1 MTAQAQPLSAAQ
13 YVNLGPGDAAP
24 WFHQTTAVNPSYAF
38 HSVGGRYIVMGFIQT
53 ASDAAGQ
60 AAYEAVLANQD
71 LFDDAKACF
80 FGVSVDPADE
90 KRLIDQTVGI
100 RFFRDYD
107 ARVSRLYGAL
117 PRDPGASQQQQLR
130 RFWLVLDPTLRVMAL
145 YPMVG
150 EGRILTDVFEFVR
163 KLPPPGLFAGVEL
176 QAPILYLPNVFE
188 PQLCQDL
195 ISLYDS
201 HGGDFSGFMREQDG
215 ITIGVRDPS
224 FKSRSDYTF
233 TDKDKDMM
241 ARTQAAV
248 VRRVVP
254 EIKKVHQFNVTRM
267 ERYIVGC
274 YTAEDGGHFR
284 AHRDN
289 TTAGTA
295 HRRFAVSI
303 NLNDDFDGGTLSF
316 PEYGQRQYK
325 PPAGAAVVFSCSLLH
340 AVAPV
345 TRGTRYAFLPFLYD
359 DAAASLRQAN
369 LHKLSRDEPLD
380 LRAKPV
386 E

>member
-1 MTAQAQPLSAAQ
+1 MTTEVQPVSSAQ
-13 YVNLGPGDAAP
+13 YVTLTPGEPAP
-24 WFHQTTAVNPSYAF
+24 WFHQKTMANPTYAF
-38 HSVGGRYIVMGFIQT
+38 HSVGGRYIVLGFIQT
-53 ASDAAGQ
+53 ASDELGRQ
-60 AAYEAVLANQD
+60 AFDAVMANQD
-71 LFDDAKACF
+71 VFDDNRACF

-90 KRLIDQTVGI
+90 ARLVDSTVGI

-117 PRDPGASQQQQLR
+117 PRDPSVSQQQLR

-145 YPMVG
+145 YPMVADG
-150 EGRILTDVFEFVR
+150 KIVTDVFDFVR
-163 KLPPPGLFAGVEL
+163 RLPPPGLFAGVEL
-176 QAPILYLPNVFE
+176 QAPILYLPNVFD

-195 ISLYDS
+195 IKLYDT

-215 ITIGVRDPS
+215 ITVGVRDPS
-224 FKSRSDYTF
+224 FKSRSDYTL
-233 TDKDKDMM
+233 TEKDKDMM

-248 VRRVVP
+248 IRRVVP
-254 EIKKVHQFNVTRM
+254 EIKKVHQFAVTRM

-274 YTAEDGGHFR
+274 YTAEEGGHFR

-303 NLNDDFDGGTLSF
+303 NLNDDFEGGTLSF

-345 TRGTRYAFLPFLYD
+345 TRGNRYAFLPFLYD
-359 DAAASLRQAN
+359 DAAANLRQAN
-369 LHKLSRDEPLD
+369 LHKLSTDAPLD
-380 LRAKPV
+380 LRAKVV

>member
-1 MTAQAQPLSAAQ
+1 MTAQVQPLSAAQ

-24 WFHQTTAVNPSYAF
+24 WFHQTTVMNPSYAF
-38 HSVGGRYIVMGFIQT
+38 HSVGGRYIVLGFIQT
-53 ASDAAGQ
+53 ASDEAGKAAH
-60 AAYEAVLANQD
+60 EAVRANSD
-71 LFDDAKACF
+71 LFDDNKACF

-90 KRLIDQTVGI
+90 QRLIDQTVGI

-117 PRDPGASQQQQLR
+117 PRDPGARQQQQLR
-130 RFWLVLDPTLRVMAL
+130 RFWLLLDPTMRVMGL

-150 EGRILTDVFEFVR
+150 DGKVNTEVFDVLR
-163 KLPPPGLFAGVEL
+163 RLPPPGQFAGVEL

-188 PQLCQDL
+188 PQLCQEL
-195 ISLYDS
+195 ISLYDA

-224 FKSRSDYTF
+224 FKSRSDYTL
-233 TDKDKDMM
+233 TEKDKDMM

-254 EIKKVHQFNVTRM
+254 EIRKVHQFNVTRM

-316 PEYGQRQYK
+316 PEYGQRQFK

-345 TRGTRYAFLPFLYD
+345 TRGKRYAFLPFLYD
-359 DAAASLRQAN
+359 DAAAELRQAN
-369 LHKLSRDEPLD
+369 LHKLSLDEPLD
-380 LRAKPV
+380 MRAKPV

>member
-1 MTAQAQPLSAAQ
+1 MTAEAQPAGSAQ
-13 YVNLGPGDAAP
+13 YVTLGPGDAAP
-24 WFHQTTAVNPSYAF
+24 WFHQKTAVNPTYAF
-38 HSVGGRYIVMGFIQT
+38 HSVGGRYIVLGFIQT
-53 ASDAAGQ
+53 ASDEVGRRAH
-60 AAYEAVLANQD
+60 EAIMANQD

-80 FGVSVDPADE
+80 FGVSVDPGDE
-90 KRLIDQTVGI
+90 ARLIDSNVGV
-100 RFFRDYD
+100 RYFRDYD
-107 ARVSRLYGAL
+107 TRVSRLYGAL
-117 PRDPGASQQQQLR
+117 PRDPSAVQQHLR

-145 YPMVG
+145 YPMVMD
-150 EGRILTDVFEFVR
+150 GRIVTEAFDFVR
-163 KLPPPGLFAGVEL
+163 RLPPPAMFAGVEL
-176 QAPILYLPNVFE
+176 QAPILYLPNVFD

-195 ISLYDS
+195 IGLYDT
-201 HGGDFSGFMREQDG
+201 HGGDFSGFMREKDG
-215 ITIGVRDPS
+215 ITIGVRDPT
-224 FKSRSDYTF
+224 FKSRSDYTL
-233 TDKDKDMM
+233 TEKDRDMM
-241 ARTQAAV
+241 ARTQGAV

-254 EIKKVHQFNVTRM
+254 EIKKVHQFAVTRM

-345 TRGTRYAFLPFLYD
+345 TRGKRYAFLPFLYD
-359 DAAASLRQAN
+359 DAAANLRQAN
-369 LHKLSRDEPLD
+369 LHKLSTDAPLD
-380 LRAKPV
+380 LRAKAV

>member
-1 MTAQAQPLSAAQ
+1 MTAEVQPVTSAQ
-13 YVNLGPGDAAP
+13 YVTLTPGEPAP
-24 WFHQTTAVNPSYAF
+24 WFHQKTAANPTYAF
-38 HSVGGRYIVMGFIQT
+38 HSVGGRYIVLGFIQT
-53 ASDAAGQ
+53 ASDELGRQ
-60 AAYEAVLANQD
+60 AFDAVTANQD
-71 LFDDAKACF
+71 VFDDSKACF

-90 KRLIDQTVGI
+90 TRLIDSPVGV

-117 PRDPGASQQQQLR
+117 PRDPSASQQQLR

-145 YPMVG
+145 YPMVADG
-150 EGRILTDVFEFVR
+150 KIVTDVFDFVR
-163 KLPPPGLFAGVEL
+163 RLQPPSLFAGVEL
-176 QAPILYLPNVFE
+176 QAPILYLPNVFD

-195 ISLYDS
+195 ISLYDT

-215 ITIGVRDPS
+215 ITVGVRDPS
-224 FKSRSDYTF
+224 FKSRSDYTL
-233 TDKDKDMM
+233 TEKDKDMM

-248 VRRVVP
+248 IRRVVP
-254 EIKKVHQFNVTRM
+254 EIKKVHQFAVTRM

-345 TRGTRYAFLPFLYD
+345 TRGNRYAFLPFLYD
-359 DAAASLRQAN
+359 DAAANLRQAN
-369 LHKLSRDEPLD
+369 LHKLSTDAPLD
-380 LRAKPV
+380 LRAKAV